1 MAAKARYLFIA
12 SMDVDPAKEDLFN
25 EVYDTEHVPLLLKVP
40 GVISAKRYRTEPL
53 TVFVRGAK
61 QTVVHEDE
69 PRYSAVYEIESPEVL
84 VSDAWARAVDKGRW
98 PTEVRPYVRNRR
110 LVLRRL
116 LEPRSRSPNQPKEKK

>member
-1 MAAKARYLFIA
+1 MSSFLPVNCLARRIA
-12 SMDVDPAKEDLFN
+12 PSTASA
-25 EVYDTEHVPLLLKVP
+25 PLLPKNVFCNLP
-40 GVISAKRYRTEPL
+40 GVISAKRYKTEPL

-110 LVLRRL
+110 MVLRRL
-116 LEPRSRSPNQPKEKK
+116 LEPGS